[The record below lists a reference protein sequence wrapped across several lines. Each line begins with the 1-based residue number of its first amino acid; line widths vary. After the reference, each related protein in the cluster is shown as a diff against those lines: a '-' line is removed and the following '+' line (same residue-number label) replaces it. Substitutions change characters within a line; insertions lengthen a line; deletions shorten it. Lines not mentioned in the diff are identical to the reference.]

1 MKTAK
6 LREGASP
13 TALDEQRNDVRDFF
27 GAKRDKRST
36 SRRRDGR
43 ESGVKNDEK
52 RFLN

>member
-6 LREGASP
+6 LRKGASP

-43 ESGVKNDEK
+43 ENGVKTTK
-52 RFLN
+52 SVF